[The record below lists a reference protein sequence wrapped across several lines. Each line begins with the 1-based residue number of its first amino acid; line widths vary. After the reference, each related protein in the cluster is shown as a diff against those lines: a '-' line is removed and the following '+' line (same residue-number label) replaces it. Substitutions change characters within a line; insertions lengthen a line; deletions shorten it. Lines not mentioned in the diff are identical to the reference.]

1 MIPLGLLSRFGKHLF
16 ELMFVPVDP
25 STDVDSV
32 TSLLL
37 STLCTS
43 APLRLMTSTLFF
55 TRTCYI
61 NILIVALLLGF
72 LGF

>member
-1 MIPLGLLSRFGKHLF
+1 MIPLELVCRFGKHLF
-16 ELMFVPVDP
+16 KFMFVPVDP

-43 APLRLMTSTLFF
+43 APLCLMTSTLLNLLHQHPDCCLVSRFF
-55 TRTCYI
+55 
-61 NILIVALLLGF
+61 
-72 LGF
+72 